1 MRTGWVSHAARDAS
15 YEPLRASNVRSI
27 EKRFVDSLMR
37 VSHGP
42 IALAMVVM
50 LCGCAALYTPRQPL
64 PIAEV
69 AQQSKSGAPPAQ
81 IIQHIK
87 QSGTTY
93 ALRGSDFAK
102 LRAVGVPDPVLDYL
116 QQSLVDDIDLLTR
129 YWVLGENL
137 GGCSFCYPQPVD
149 LATMQSGY
157 GVVSAPSPTR
167 YSASKPPG
175 TPEWVPSSLP
185 ASRQRLNVDQL
196 VELARSGMSDAQLID
211 RIRNSRLDNVIG
223 VGGFTTIR
231 TRPLG
236 GLTGSR
242 LAQLKEEGVS
252 DAALDA
258 LQAQFLAQ
266 FIEAERLRYQNLGH
280 GPGSMN

>member
-1 MRTGWVSHAARDAS
+1 MSDLLKKH
-15 YEPLRASNVRSI
+15 
-27 EKRFVDSLMR
+27 FVDSVMR
-37 VSHGP
+37 MSHGP
-42 IALAMVVM
+42 IALATVVV

-69 AQQSKSGAPPAQ
+69 VQQSKSGTPPAE
-81 IIQHIK
+81 IIQRIK

-93 ALRGSDFAK
+93 GFRGSDFAK
-102 LRAVGVPDPVLDYL
+102 LKAAGVADPVLDYL

-157 GVVSAPSPTR
+157 GVVNAPSPTR
-167 YSASKPPG
+167 YATSKPPG

-185 ASRQRLNVDQL
+185 VSRQRLNVDQV
-196 VELARSGMSDAQLID
+196 VELAKGGMTEAQLID

-242 LAQLKEEGVS
+242 LAHLKAEGLS
-252 DAALDA
+252 DAVLDA

-266 FIEAERLRYQNLGH
+266 FIEAERLRYQNWGK
-280 GPGSMN
+280 GPGAMN